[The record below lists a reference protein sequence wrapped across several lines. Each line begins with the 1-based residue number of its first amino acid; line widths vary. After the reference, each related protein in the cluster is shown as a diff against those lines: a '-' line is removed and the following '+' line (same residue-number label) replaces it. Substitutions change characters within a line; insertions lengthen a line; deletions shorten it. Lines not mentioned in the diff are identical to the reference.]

1 MPIIAKEITS
11 LEQYI
16 SESIQDIK
24 RDQFLNFKNDFVYR
38 GLSSSDYFL
47 ETSLK
52 RNCKK
57 NMNFEKSL
65 LRNFLKHMPSEF
77 REKVDSI
84 WDVMVLGQHH
94 GLPTRLLDWSHSPLI
109 ALHFATAE
117 NMNKDS
123 IVWKVS
129 IIDANKG
136 LPNGLT
142 STLIPESKHIFTLE
156 DLKKFTKGNNNE
168 LEYFDNNIKNSILFF
183 SPPNLDD
190 RIAFQ
195 RSIFS
200 ITKLDISMED
210 FLTNGDIIAYKY
222 IIPHKIKWFF
232 RDFLDHANISERI
245 LFPGLDGL
253 CKWLARSYYTEREGE

>member
-142 STLIPESKHIFTLE
+142 STLIPESKHILTLE

-210 FLTNGDIIAYKY
+210 FLTNKY
-222 IIPHKIKWFF
+222 IIPQKIKWFF
-232 RDFLDHANISERI
+232 RDFLDHANISERT

-253 CKWLARSYYTEREGE
+253 CKWLARSYYTEREGA

>member
-142 STLIPESKHIFTLE
+142 STLIPESKHILTLE

-222 IIPHKIKWFF
+222 IIPQKIKWFF
-232 RDFLDHANISERI
+232 RDFLDHANISERS
-245 LFPGLDGL
+245 
-253 CKWLARSYYTEREGE
+253 R

>member
-1 MPIIAKEITS
+1 MPIITKEITS

-16 SESIQDIK
+16 SESVQNIE
-24 RDQFLNFKNDFVYR
+24 RDQYLNFTNDFVYR
-38 GLSSSDYFL
+38 GLSSSNYLL

-57 NMNFEKSL
+57 NMNFERSL
-65 LRNFLKHMPSEF
+65 LRNFLKHMPAEF
-77 REKVDSI
+77 RGKENSI

-117 NMNKDS
+117 NMDKDS

-129 IIDANKG
+129 IIDANRG
-136 LPNGLT
+136 LPKELT
-142 STLIPESKHIFTLE
+142 STLAPESKHIFTLE
-156 DLKKFTKGNNNE
+156 DLKKFTKGSVNE
-168 LEYFDNNIKNSILFF
+168 LDYFEEHIKNSILFF
-183 SPPNLDD
+183 APPNIDD

-200 ITKLDISMED
+200 ITRLDISLED
-210 FLTNGDIIAYKY
+210 FLANGDIMAYKF
-222 IIPHKIKWFF
+222 IIPSKIKWYF

-253 CKWLARSYYTEREGE
+253 CKWLARSYYTERKDI